1 MEVNQLR
8 NRGEDVRRIEWYVSD
23 LEASLRM
30 QQDASARRH
39 ILNNLELEM
48 QNLKRRAR

>member
-1 MEVNQLR
+1 LR
-8 NRGEDVRRIEWYVSD
+8 NG
-23 LEASLRM
+23 

-48 QNLKRRAR
+48 QALRQRRR